1 MLLKPPLLSHNFPL
15 GKYFTAT
22 ADIYNVTA
30 ASKLSD
36 SPIDTNDVKDGSF
49 EVNNVPVPLASLE
62 HMMVWV
68 K

>member
-1 MLLKPPLLSHNFPL
+1 MLLKSLLPLHNFPI
-15 GKYFTAT
+15 GIYFTAT

-49 EVNNVPVPLASLE
+49 
-62 HMMVWV
+62 
-68 K
+68 

>member
-1 MLLKPPLLSHNFPL
+1 MVHFPGTPTNYTSSSHSWKMVLKPLLPSHNFPL

-36 SPIDTNDVKDGSF
+36 SPEDTNDVKDGSF
-49 EVNNVPVPLASLE
+49 
-62 HMMVWV
+62 
-68 K
+68 

>member
-1 MLLKPPLLSHNFPL
+1 MLLKPQLLSHNFPL

-36 SPIDTNDVKDGSF
+36 SPLDTNDVKYGSF
-49 EVNNVPVPLASLE
+49 
-62 HMMVWV
+62 
-68 K
+68 

>member
-1 MLLKPPLLSHNFPL
+1 MVLKPLLPSHNFPL

-36 SPIDTNDVKDGSF
+36 SPEDTNDVKDGSF
-49 EVNNVPVPLASLE
+49 
-62 HMMVWV
+62 
-68 K
+68 

>member
-1 MLLKPPLLSHNFPL
+1 MLLKSLLPSHNFPL
-15 GKYFTAT
+15 GIYFTAT

-36 SPIDTNDVKDGSF
+36 SPVNTNDVKDGSF
-49 EVNNVPVPLASLE
+49 EVSNIPVPLASLE